1 MYNITEKFYVKKE
14 TKIPYETF
22 YQKQILKL
30 LNY

>member
-1 MYNITEKFYVKKE
+1 MYNIIEKFYVKKE
-14 TKIPYETF
+14 TKIPYEIF